1 MMKKLIILS
10 FVILLLLL
18 GGCRKDN
25 ENIVENPEDNNPS
38 EEDIVEEPE
47 EVDEIQKILDGMTID
62 EKIGQLFI
70 FGLEGTTLDEHM
82 INVIESNHIGG
93 FILFKQNIVD
103 VDQTLELLNS
113 IKKTNASSGNM
124 PLFFALDEEGGKVA
138 RLSDFYTDL
147 PSASKIGDINDSE
160 ISTEYGR
167 ILGERLKNFGFN
179 VDFAPVLDVNSNPK
193 NPVIGVRAF
202 GSDVDTVVNNG
213 LKVMEGI
220 DSTGV
225 IPVVKHF
232 PGHGDTGT
240 DSHVDLPVI
249 NKTLE
254 ELESLELVPF
264 KKAIENE
271 AQALMVAHILFRE
284 LDSEYPATLSHDIIT
299 GLLRENLSYDG
310 VVISDDMT
318 MGAIM
323 ENYTVEEAS
332 VKFLKAGGDILLI
345 CHGYENQLNALNR
358 VKEEVKS
365 GNITED
371 ELDEKVYRIIKL
383 KMKYGLKDN
392 IVENIDLESIN
403 LRTKNLLNKINQ

>member
-1 MMKKLIILS
+1 MKKLIILS

>member
-1 MMKKLIILS
+1 
-10 FVILLLLL
+10 
-18 GGCRKDN
+18 
-25 ENIVENPEDNNPS
+25 
-38 EEDIVEEPE
+38 
-47 EVDEIQKILDGMTID
+47 
-62 EKIGQLFI
+62 
-70 FGLEGTTLDEHM
+70 
-82 INVIESNHIGG
+82 
-93 FILFKQNIVD
+93 VD